1 MNTMQIY
8 IDILNLKLI
17 YNDINTKT
25 YFFFILNFYFFSNSF
40 LQFWTNLLLSYSLK
54 CSEKYSKQFVKI
66 EFG

>member
-25 YFFFILNFYFFSNSF
+25 YFFSYWIFTFFELVFTILNKFTSF
-40 LQFWTNLLLSYSLK
+40 IQLK
-54 CSEKYSKQFVKI
+54 MLGKVFKTIC
-66 EFG
+66 